1 MMSISKIKFDMHAVS
16 WLKELS
22 SKYGLEDF
30 DVKSVKL
37 YPMAQKSRGTS
48 DNFALTTN
56 EQRKLKLLTILAR
69 TGSELNSMYWN
80 GWVFGI
86 DCRTPIDTDLKALKH
101 RESARHFKMPETPA
115 TNGPEGTV
123 FNKVQVSLKLLE
135 EGMRCLHNNIASIN
149 NDYLEDIELCT
160 LLTIVVENLHATF
173 TALPYSQE
181 FGIITKGSL
190 KRVTEWATKYFTHEK
205 FYYRVPHSTTGFAR
219 VNFIYATAT
228 FRGDQPRD

>member
-16 WLKELS
+16 WLRELS

-56 EQRKLKLLTILAR
+56 EQRKLELLTILAG

-86 DCRTPIDTDLKALKH
+86 DVNI
-101 RESARHFKMPETPA
+101 SV
-115 TNGPEGTV
+115 N
-123 FNKVQVSLKLLE
+123 SL
-135 EGMRCLHNNIASIN
+135 
-149 NDYLEDIELCT
+149 LCS
-160 LLTIVVENLHATF
+160 VERL
-173 TALPYSQE
+173 
-181 FGIITKGSL
+181 
-190 KRVTEWATKYFTHEK
+190 
-205 FYYRVPHSTTGFAR
+205 
-219 VNFIYATAT
+219 
-228 FRGDQPRD
+228 